1 MLRLDEHHAKA
12 RQEFRAAHRA
22 IFTEEEIDMK
32 ARIVA
37 ALAAL
42 TVSGSAAAVDFGV
55 MESAEA
61 IESRTFKLTGFPMLV
76 DKSVHGDD
84 AFALSL
90 GYGLP
95 NAMDFEVQVAVI
107 DRATLLGAD
116 LEWNAWRA
124 DRMRFSIG
132 GGWHGADLEQGASA
146 IGADATAIFTYTPI
160 ARLDVN
166 AALDAAIDNVNV
178 NESAATPPPELNFT
192 EDGRYD
198 TYYFVPG
205 VEYQVSR
212 HLDVLAEA
220 GLGLNGESDD
230 YVSAGLA
237 WYFR

>member
-1 MLRLDEHHAKA
+1 
-12 RQEFRAAHRA
+12 
-22 IFTEEEIDMK
+22 MK
-32 ARIVA
+32 VRIVA

-42 TVSGSAAAVDFGV
+42 TACGSASAVDFGV

-61 IESRTFKLTGFPMLV
+61 IEPRTFKLTGFPMLV

-84 AFALSL
+84 AIALSL
-90 GYGLP
+90 GYGL
-95 NAMDFEVQVAVI
+95 ARDMDVEAQVAVI
-107 DRATLLGAD
+107 DRATLYGAD
-116 LEWNAWRA
+116 LEWNAWTA

-132 GGWHGADLEQGASA
+132 GGLHGADLEQGARA
-146 IGADATAIFTYTPI
+146 VGADATAIFTYTPV
-160 ARLDVN
+160 ARLDLN
-166 AALDAAIDNVNV
+166 AALDAAVDDVNV
-178 NESAATPPPELNFT
+178 RESAALPPSELRFT

-205 VEYQVSR
+205 VEYQANR
-212 HLDVLAEA
+212 NLDLLAEV